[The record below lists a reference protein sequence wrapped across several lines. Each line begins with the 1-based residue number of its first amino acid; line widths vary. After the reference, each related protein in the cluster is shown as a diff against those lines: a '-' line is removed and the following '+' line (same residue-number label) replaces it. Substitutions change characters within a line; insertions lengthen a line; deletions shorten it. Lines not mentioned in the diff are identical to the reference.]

1 MDIKKI
7 KSLVELV
14 TSSGISELEIS
25 EEGHSLKIVGHRASI
40 QNSNS
45 TTNSNI
51 LPNNIQNNSGNNNQ
65 PAVNNI
71 AKNNET
77 DNSDFNSNKKIIYSP
92 MVGTFYRSS
101 APTNPS
107 FVEIGQSINLGTV
120 VCIVEAMK
128 LMNQIESEFNGKITK
143 IFVDNGSPVEYGQPL
158 FEIE

>member
-25 EEGHSLKIVGHRASI
+25 EEGHSLKIVGCNKYNKPTSKEPI
-40 QNSNS
+40 QNVIANNHEVVTESIN
-45 TTNSNI
+45 NAEQF
-51 LPNNIQNNSGNNNQ
+51 NNIN
-65 PAVNNI
+65 
-71 AKNNET
+71 T
-77 DNSDFNSNKKIIYSP
+77 KIIYSP

-101 APTNPS
+101 APNNPA
-107 FVEIGQSINLGTV
+107 FVEIGQAVTIGAV

-128 LMNQIESEFNGKITK
+128 LMNQIESEFSGKITK
-143 IFVDNGSPVEYGQPL
+143 IFVENGNPVEYGQPL

>member
-25 EEGHSLKIVGHRASI
+25 EEGHFLKIVGHRSNV
-40 QNSNS
+40 QNSNLI
-45 TTNSNI
+45 TNDHV
-51 LPNNIQNNSGNNNQ
+51 LPNNVQQHIGNSAQ
-65 PAVNNI
+65 PVINTI
-71 AKNNET
+71 IK
-77 DNSDFNSNKKIIYSP
+77 SDTAAEELNSNKKIIYSP

-101 APTNPS
+101 APNNPA
-107 FVEIGQSINLGTV
+107 FVEIGQSINLGAV

-128 LMNQIESEFNGKITK
+128 LMNQIESEFSGKITK
-143 IFVDNGSPVEYGQPL
+143 IFVDNGCPVEYGQPL